1 MGDDMNDLCVRR
13 LHVPVYILFSCDE
26 KNECHVM
33 GRVNYVRREGFM
45 NNAEFWSQKYFNR

>member
-1 MGDDMNDLCVRR
+1 MNDLCVRR